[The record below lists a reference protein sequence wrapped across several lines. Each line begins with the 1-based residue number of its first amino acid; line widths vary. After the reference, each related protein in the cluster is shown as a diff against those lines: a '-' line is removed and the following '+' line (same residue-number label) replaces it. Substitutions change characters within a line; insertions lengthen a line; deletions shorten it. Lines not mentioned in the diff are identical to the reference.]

1 MKTITR
7 KTTAKDEAPNQNIT
21 SLANRAVLVSLSI
34 SQWNG
39 QKTDQEATVEVTTN
53 HKAESSR
60 GQFIKKLV
68 SGKESRTVK
77 NAGGALRRYHLQNTF
92 PWGENLRILPRAN
105 LFTYMKRMGE
115 LEKAFDESVDDFL
128 KALPVMQANAQQEL
142 GTLYNEE
149 DYPEAEDLRGLFST
163 TTSMVQLPPEGDW
176 RLQLSDDGIAGLRGH
191 IEEQVQ
197 RTFRALHQDAAKRI
211 GQALSWLVETMSKE
225 QTGGKG
231 FHSSYLSKLIEVCST
246 VKELG
251 LDDPIL
257 NTSATRLQS
266 ILSQPEESLRSNESV
281 RKDATQQAK
290 DMLATLNAC
299 LNIK

>member
-7 KTTAKDEAPNQNIT
+7 NPAAQAKPNQNIT

-39 QKTDQEATVEVTTN
+39 QKTDVKASLEVTKN
-53 HKAESSR
+53 HKAETSR

-105 LFTYMKRMGE
+105 LFTYMQRMGE
-115 LEKAFDESVDDFL
+115 LEKKFNESVEGFL
-128 KALPVMQANAQQEL
+128 KALPAMQASAKLEL
-142 GTLYNEE
+142 GTLYDEA
-149 DYPEAEDLRGLFST
+149 DYPDAEELRDLFG
-163 TTSMVQLPPEGDW
+163 TSVAMVQLPPEGDW
-176 RLQLSDDGIAGLRGH
+176 RLQLSDESIEGLRGH

-197 RTFRALHQDAAKRI
+197 RTFRALHQDAAQRI
-211 GQALSWLVETMSKE
+211 GQALSWLAETMGKE

-231 FHSSYLSKLIEVCST
+231 FHSSYLAKLIEVCST

-257 NTSATRLQS
+257 TTSATRLQA
-266 ILSQPEESLRSNESV
+266 ILSQPEEALRSNESV

-290 DMLATLNAC
+290 DMLATLNVC